1 MALSFPPNPQ
11 PGDTYVA
18 PNGFTYTWDGTKW
31 FVSSSGQGSGGGG
44 TGPFVVK
51 DEGNIINTQTT
62 MLNFVGSAITAT
74 STGNQVDIVISAQEL
89 TTATTATLGG
99 VKIGTGISITADGV
113 ISVREGLQYWTESQ
127 TVIDSSQTAVVSLL
141 VAGTQTN
148 IDAVLKAKGDGATA
162 NDNTGNERG
171 AYAVDWQRIRGN
183 ANQVASGDYAVI
195 SGGSFNR
202 ASGLHSVVIGGNNN
216 SNSSNYSVILGG
228 VNGNTRGIDGA
239 VIVPHYATGGQSN
252 SSGKIQTGY
261 YLLSAD
267 TIQSTSPVDMTTDG
281 SGNIAANNQITLVD
295 NSVIHFEGTVVAKE
309 INTPNEP
316 EIAVWSFKGT
326 AYRRLG
332 NTTTNLVSV
341 VNPTLID
348 STTSTSWQF
357 AVTTENNLGCI
368 LFQVQGTAEQQVRW
382 VAKIETVEVADLGM

>member
-1 MALSFPPNPQ
+1 MALSFPPNPEI
-11 PGDTYVA
+11 GDTYAA

-31 FVSSSGQGSGGGG
+31 YVSSGGTSGGG
-44 TGPFVVK
+44 TGPFTVK
-51 DEGNIINTQTT
+51 DEGTIVNSATT
-62 MLNFVGSAITAT
+62 MLNFIGTGVIAVATGS
-74 STGNQVDIVISAQEL
+74 QVDITVTAEPLS
-89 TTATTATLGG
+89 TATTATLGG
-99 VKIGTGISITADGV
+99 VIIGSGITITDGV

-127 TVIDSSQTAVVSLL
+127 TVIDNSQTAVVSLL

-148 IDAVLKAKGDGATA
+148 IDAVIKAKGDGATA
-162 NDNTGNERG
+162 NDNSGNERG

-183 ANQVASGDYAVI
+183 NNQVASGDYAVI

-202 ASGLHSVVIGGNNN
+202 ASGLHGVVIGGNNN
-216 SNSSNYSVILGG
+216 INSSNYSVILGG

-239 VIVPHYATGGQSN
+239 VIVPHYATGGANN

-261 YLLSAD
+261 YLLSGD
-267 TIQSTSPVDMTTDG
+267 TIQITSPVDLTTDG
-281 SGNIAANNQITLVD
+281 SGNIAANNQITLID

-316 EIAVWSFKGT
+316 EIAVWEFKGT
-326 AYRRLG
+326 AYRRQG

-341 VNPTLID
+341 VNPTLVS
-348 STTSTSWQF
+348 STTATSWQF
-357 AVTTENNLGCI
+357 AVTTENNLGCV
-368 LFQVQGTAEQQVRW
+368 LFQVQGSALQQVRW

>member
-18 PNGFTYTWDGTKW
+18 PNGYTYTWDGTKW
-31 FVSSSGQGSGGGG
+31 SVGSTGISGGGS
-44 TGPFVVK
+44 GPFTVK
-51 DEGNIINTQTT
+51 DEGNIVNTTT
-62 MLNFVGSAITAT
+62 TILNFVGTAITAT
-74 STGNQVDIVISAQEL
+74 STGSQVNITVTAEPL

-99 VKIGTGISITADGV
+99 VIIGSGITITNGV

-162 NDNTGNERG
+162 NDNSGNERG

-183 ANQVASGDYAVI
+183 GAQVASGDYAVI

-202 ASGLHSVVIGGNNN
+202 ATGLHSVVIGGNNN
-216 SNSSNYSVILGG
+216 TNNSNYSVVLGG
-228 VNGNTRGIDGA
+228 VNGNTRGITGA
-239 VIVPHYATGGQSN
+239 IVMPHYATGGANN
-252 SSGKIQTGY
+252 SSGKIQNGY

-267 TIQSTSPVDMTTDG
+267 TIQTTSPIDMTTDG
-281 SGNIAANNQITLVD
+281 SGNITSANQITLVD
-295 NSVIHFEGTVVAKE
+295 NSVIHFNGTIVAKE
-309 INTPNEP
+309 INTLDEP
-316 EIAVWSFKGT
+316 EIAVWEFKGT
-326 AYRRLG
+326 AYRRQG

-357 AVTTENNLGCI
+357 AITTENNLGCI
-368 LFQVQGTAEQQVRW
+368 LFQVQGTAEQQIRW
-382 VAKIETVEVADLGM
+382 VAKIETVEVADAGM